1 MGSNLYCRNYFTSR
15 LKKMNTTEEK
25 GNWNE
30 QKGKLEQKF
39 AVLTE
44 NDQMFEEGKKKEI
57 LGKIQIRFG
66 KTKEELQ
73 RIISSL

>member
-1 MGSNLYCRNYFTSR
+1 MSII
-15 LKKMNTTEEK
+15 EEK
-25 GNWNE
+25 GSWNE

-44 NDQMFEEGKKKEI
+44 NDQMFEEGRKKEI
-57 LGKIQIRFG
+57 LGKTQIRFG

-73 RIISSL
+73 KIIATL

>member
-1 MGSNLYCRNYFTSR
+1 MSTI
-15 LKKMNTTEEK
+15 EEK
-25 GNWNE
+25 GSWNE

-44 NDQMFEEGKKKEI
+44 NDQMFEEGRKKEI
-57 LGKIQIRFG
+57 LGKTQIRFG

-73 RIISSL
+73 KIIASL

>member
-1 MGSNLYCRNYFTSR
+1 M
-15 LKKMNTTEEK
+15 KKIEEQ

-44 NDQMFEEGKKKEI
+44 NDQMFEAGRQKEI
-57 LGKIQIRFG
+57 LGKIQTRLG
-66 KTKEELQ
+66 KTGEEL
-73 RIISSL
+73 RKIVEGL

>member
-1 MGSNLYCRNYFTSR
+1 
-15 LKKMNTTEEK
+15 MNTTEEK

-44 NDQMFEEGKKKEI
+44 NDQMFEEGKKNEI
-57 LGKIQIRFG
+57 LGKTQIRFG

-73 RIISSL
+73 RIVSSL